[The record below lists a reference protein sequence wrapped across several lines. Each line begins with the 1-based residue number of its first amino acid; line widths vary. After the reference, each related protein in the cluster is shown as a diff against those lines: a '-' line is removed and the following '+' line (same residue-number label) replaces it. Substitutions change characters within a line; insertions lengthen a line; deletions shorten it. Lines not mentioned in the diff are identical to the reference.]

1 MYYSITAKKDA
12 TIYERSE
19 TLNSGIDEILEIE
32 KTSSS
37 SGTTNT
43 YNSRIIIKFDLT
55 DISKSISNG
64 TIPAAS
70 FNPSARSNFELQL
83 KTSEAKDLAVK
94 YGLEA
99 FPISQSWEM
108 GKGRKSTKKVSAG
121 GSIVAEEE
129 GVSWKYRDG
138 KTQFGNVWA
147 TSSYAVGSTG
157 SFTTTGGG
165 GTWYTGS
172 GYSAFRRYD
181 YEDTDISLDVTS
193 IVNKWITGGIPNEG
207 FILLRSG
214 SSGPAEAGVNL
225 SKLVNEEQNSVD
237 YGTLKYFSTDT
248 HTIYQPRLVCHW
260 PDVVFT
266 TGSLDALDIAK
277 HNILYIKNNRKSYKL
292 GSKERFRI
300 VGREKYPTK
309 TYDTKSNELSIKY
322 LPSSSFYSIEDALT
336 GETVIP
342 FNTGSSK
349 IQCDSQGNYVDLW
362 MDQFY
367 SDRRYKFLFKIVSGS
382 LESPFL
388 ERIYDKDY
396 SFKVVR

>member
-12 TIYERSE
+12 TLYERSE
-19 TLNSGIDEILEIE
+19 SLNSGIDEILEIE
-32 KTSSS
+32 KTISS
-37 SGTTNT
+37 SGTTNI
-43 YNSRIIIKFDLT
+43 YNSRILIKFDLT
-55 DISKSISNG
+55 NISKSISNG
-64 TIPAAS
+64 TIPA
-70 FNPSARSNFELQL
+70 PSLGPSVRSNFELQL
-83 KTSEAKDLAVK
+83 KTSEAKDLAIK

-108 GKGRKSTKKVSAG
+108 GKGRKSTRKISAG
-121 GSIVAEEE
+121 GSLVVEEE

-138 KTQFGNVWA
+138 KTQYGNVWST
-147 TSSYAVGSTG
+147 TSFAAGTTG

-193 IVNKWITGGIPNEG
+193 IVDKWITNGIPNEG

-214 SSGPAEAGVNL
+214 STEHSG
-225 SKLVNEEQNSVD
+225 SRINEEQNSVD

-260 PDVVFT
+260 PDGVFI

-277 HNILYIKNNRKSYKL
+277 HNILYIKNNRKSYKV

-309 TYDTKSNELSIKY
+309 TYDTSSKELVVKF

-336 GETVIP
+336 GETIIP
-342 FNTGSSK
+342 FNTGSTK

-367 SDRRYKFLFKIVSGS
+367 SDRRYKFLFKLISGS
-382 LESPFL
+382 MDSPFL

-396 SFKVVR
+396 SFKVMR

>member
-12 TIYERSE
+12 TLYERSE
-19 TLNSGIDEILEIE
+19 SLNSGIDEILEIE
-32 KTSSS
+32 KTISS
-37 SGTTNT
+37 SGTTDT
-43 YNSRIIIKFDLT
+43 YNSRILIKFDLT
-55 DISKSISNG
+55 TISKSISNG
-64 TIPAAS
+64 TIPA
-70 FNPSARSNFELQL
+70 PSLGPSVRSNFELQL
-83 KTSEAKDLAVK
+83 KTSEAKDLAIK

-108 GKGRKSTKKVSAG
+108 GKGRKSTRKISAG
-121 GSIVAEEE
+121 GSLVAEEE

-138 KTQFGNVWA
+138 KTQYGNVWA
-147 TSSYAVGSTG
+147 TTSFAAGTTG

-193 IVNKWITGGIPNEG
+193 IVDKWITTTGGIPNEG

-214 SSGPAEAGVNL
+214 SAEHPIQI
-225 SKLVNEEQNSVD
+225 NEEQNSVD

-260 PDVVFT
+260 PDTVFN

-277 HNILYIKNNRKSYKL
+277 HNILYIKNNRQSYKL

-309 TYDTKSNELSIKY
+309 TYDTTSKELVVKY

-336 GETVIP
+336 GETIIP
-342 FNTGSSK
+342 FNTGSTK

-367 SDRRYKFLFKIVSGS
+367 SDRRYKFLFKIISGS
-382 LESPFL
+382 MGSPFL
-388 ERIYDKDY
+388 ERVYDKDY
-396 SFKVVR
+396 SFKVMR